1 MGSPERSV
9 LRGDN
14 MFSWVSGFSE
24 VDVVSSGGSDI
35 ALLYDSE
42 GDDEFRS
49 EGASS
54 HMIGPGYHNRTTGF
68 LRNYGYASTGSD
80 QALMYDTS
88 FNDLY
93 RVYDDRAIMRNSG
106 TTEIVINSAYGFDR
120 TRGYSTEGND
130 RAKMYDSIGN
140 DTYSSIVGSARFTG
154 DTFDNY
160 TYGFRYNDAY
170 SLNGN
175 DLAVMEDSSGND
187 DLLVRVQGLKMKY
200 DNGVYYDVRAF
211 DHYIANSFNG
221 GEDNVIEV
229 DPFDYLLELDGDW
242 IT

>member
-1 MGSPERSV
+1 
-9 LRGDN
+9 
-14 MFSWVSGFSE
+14 
-24 VDVVSSGGSDI
+24 
-35 ALLYDSE
+35 
-42 GDDEFRS
+42 
-49 EGASS
+49 
-54 HMIGPGYHNRTTGF
+54 HNRTTGF

-106 TTEIVINSAYGFDR
+106 TTEIVINSAYGFDQ

-130 RAKMYDSIGN
+130 RAKMYDSVGD
-140 DTYSSIVGSARFTG
+140 DTYSSLVGSAQFTG
-154 DTFDNY
+154 DTFNNY
-160 TYGFRYNDAY
+160 TYGFRNNEAY

-175 DLAVMEDSSGND
+175 DLAVMEDSSGDD

-200 DNGVYYDVRAF
+200 DNGVNYDVRAF

-221 GEDNVIEV
+221 GEDNVIDV
-229 DPFDYLLELDGDW
+229 DPFEYLLELDGDW